1 MLIEMKIDKL
11 PFTYRDERID
21 SDMSVRIKSIDDEY
35 AIDGQ
40 WLVNTYDG
48 HLDIIGSLA
57 HPVTLTLE
65 LGYFPTD
72 FRSLLFE

>member
-11 PFTYRDERID
+11 PFTYKDERIN
-21 SDMSVRIKSIDDEY
+21 SDMSARLKSIDDEY
-35 AIDGQ
+35 AIDGA
-40 WLVNTYDG
+40 WLWNTYDG
-48 HLDIIGSLA
+48 HLEIIGSLA
-57 HPVTLTLE
+57 KPTALTLE

>member
-1 MLIEMKIDKL
+1 MLIKMKIDKL

-57 HPVTLTLE
+57 KPVTLTLE

>member
-1 MLIEMKIDKL
+1 MLIDLKIDSL
-11 PFTYRDERID
+11 PFTFKDERIN
-21 SDMSVRIKSIDDEY
+21 SDMSARLKSIDDEY

-57 HPVTLTLE
+57 KPVTLTLE

>member
-1 MLIEMKIDKL
+1 MLIDLKIDSL
-11 PFTYRDERID
+11 PFTFEDERIN
-21 SDMSVRIKSIDDEY
+21 SDMSARIKSIDDEY

-48 HLDIIGSLA
+48 HLTINGSLA
-57 HPVTLTLE
+57 KPVSLTLE

>member
-1 MLIEMKIDKL
+1 MLIDLKIDSL
-11 PFTYRDERID
+11 PFTFKDERIN
-21 SDMSVRIKSIDDEY
+21 SDMSARIESIDDEY
-35 AIDGQ
+35 AIDGA

-48 HLDIIGSLA
+48 HLEIIGSLA
-57 HPVTLTLE
+57 KPASLTLE

>member
-1 MLIEMKIDKL
+1 MLVEMKIDKL
-11 PFTYRDERID
+11 PFTYKDERID

-35 AIDGQ
+35 AINGA
-40 WLVNTYDG
+40 WLWNTYDG

-57 HPVTLTLE
+57 KPTTLTLE

-72 FRSLLFE
+72 FHSLLFE

>member
-1 MLIEMKIDKL
+1 MLIDLKIDSL
-11 PFTYRDERID
+11 PFTYKDERIN
-21 SDMSVRIKSIDDEY
+21 SDMSARLESIDDEY
-35 AIDGQ
+35 AIDGA

-48 HLDIIGSLA
+48 HLTIIGSLA
-57 HPVTLTLE
+57 KPTALTLE

>member
-11 PFTYRDERID
+11 PFTYTDERID
-21 SDMSVRIKSIDDEY
+21 SDMSARIKSIDDEY

-48 HLDIIGSLA
+48 H
-57 HPVTLTLE
+57 
-65 LGYFPTD
+65 F
-72 FRSLLFE
+72 

>member
-1 MLIEMKIDKL
+1 MLIDLKIDSL
-11 PFTYRDERID
+11 PFTYKDERIN
-21 SDMSVRIKSIDDEY
+21 SDMSVRLESIDDEY

-57 HPVTLTLE
+57 KPVTLTLE

>member
-11 PFTYRDERID
+11 PFTYRDERIN
-21 SDMSVRIKSIDDEY
+21 SDMSVRLKSIDDEY
-35 AIDGQ
+35 AIDGA
-40 WLVNTYDG
+40 WLWTTYDG

-72 FRSLLFE
+72 FRALLWE